1 MSSLMEHRNRPWVGA
16 VLFIFLGA
24 ALVLGLSS
32 DYFVRPICVALT
44 RALHA
49 ACAACGM
56 RCVTYPSADSSVP
69 QVRLERPRQLQRL
82 WQCDS
87 NNLVPKETVD
97 PPGDA

>member
-1 MSSLMEHRNRPWVGA
+1 MGEMSSLMEHRNRPWVGA

-49 ACAACGM
+49 ACRRHAMCDVSERGFVGAAGAARASTTVAKIMAM
-56 RCVTYPSADSSVP
+56 R
-69 QVRLERPRQLQRL
+69 Q
-82 WQCDS
+82 
-87 NNLVPKETVD
+87 
-97 PPGDA
+97 